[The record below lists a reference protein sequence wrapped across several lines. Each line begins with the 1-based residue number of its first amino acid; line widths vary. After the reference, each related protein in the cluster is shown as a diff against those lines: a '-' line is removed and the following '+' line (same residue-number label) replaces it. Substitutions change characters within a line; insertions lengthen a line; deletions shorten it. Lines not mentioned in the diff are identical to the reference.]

1 MLKKVV
7 VLLITFILISSNVS
21 AKTNIDIEIF
31 DISKE
36 KVIMKVP
43 SNPTIQKEV
52 QNYIEGIE
60 SIYSKFNP
68 IPDKGYMIKIPVEN
82 PIMIQNQFLNTF
94 VDVVIIIFPQEEEP
108 YLMVFDDKDR
118 MIFFRFQGNTDALI
132 KNLNFN
138 PNTLR

>member
-1 MLKKVV
+1 MFKKVII
-7 VLLITFILISSNVS
+7 LLITFILISSSVS

-31 DISKE
+31 DISRE

-52 QNYIEGIE
+52 ETYLEGIK

-68 IPDKGYMIKIPVEN
+68 IPDKGYMVKIPLEDPV
-82 PIMIQNQFLNTF
+82 MVQNQLLNTF
-94 VDVVIIIFPQEEEP
+94 IDVVIIIFPQEEEP

-118 MIFFRFQGNTDALI
+118 MIFFTFQGNTDVLI

-138 PNTLR
+138 PSTLR